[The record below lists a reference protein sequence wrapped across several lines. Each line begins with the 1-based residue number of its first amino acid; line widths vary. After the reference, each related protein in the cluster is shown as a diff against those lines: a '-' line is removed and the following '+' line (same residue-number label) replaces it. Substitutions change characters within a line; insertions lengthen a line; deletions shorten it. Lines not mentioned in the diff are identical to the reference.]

1 MLIHSSTE
9 IVDLG
14 DGRVQ
19 VRVPDG
25 DHFTIETR
33 GIELAPR
40 LDAMRRGG
48 LTLEAAMAA
57 ATGEDERQVW
67 EKAAEVLAQ
76 RGLLRRESDED
87 PSTDSLM
94 SSFDYVFRKARV
106 MDSRRAAADTVQA
119 VTVSGEGLIADVT
132 RRCMTTLGLFAG
144 PGGRAVDAAPG
155 LRIACCDHDDH
166 DFLLEQNEISLREG
180 VTATFVRKSGS
191 RILLGPIVVPRESA
205 CFNCYVERVVSN
217 IEYIDEFEANLR
229 FASSMRGQRLKD
241 ATGLMTG
248 VVAFL
253 VTQHVVF
260 ALEGITKVSRPGEF
274 VAFDLLNSETTRHP
288 VLKLPRC
295 GVCGRGR
302 HGELM
307 RAVRDLL

>member
-25 DHFTIETR
+25 DHFTIETH
-33 GIELAPR
+33 GVELAPH
-40 LDAMRRGG
+40 LDAMRCGG
-48 LTLEAAMAA
+48 LTLEAALAA
-57 ATGEDERQVW
+57 AGSDDERQVW

-87 PSTDSLM
+87 PSADCLLA
-94 SSFDYVFRKARV
+94 SFDYVFRKAR
-106 MDSRRAAADTVQA
+106 AADLRGAPADTVRS
-119 VTVSGEGLIADVT
+119 VTVSGDGLIADVA
-132 RRCMTTLGLFAG
+132 RRCMATLGLAAG
-144 PGGRAVDAAPG
+144 AGGRAADEAPG

-166 DFLLEQNEISLREG
+166 EFLREQNEISLREG
-180 VTATFVRKSGS
+180 TMATFVRKSGS
-191 RILLGPIVVPRESA
+191 RILLGPIVVPHESA
-205 CFNCYVERVVSN
+205 CFNCYIERVISN
-217 IEYIDEFEANLR
+217 IEYIDEFEANVR
-229 FASSMRGQRLKD
+229 FASTVRGQRLRD

-248 VVAFL
+248 VLAFL

-260 ALEGITKVSRPGEF
+260 ALERIAKVARPGEL
-274 VAFDLLNSETTRHP
+274 VAFDLLTSETTRHP

-302 HGELM
+302 QGALM